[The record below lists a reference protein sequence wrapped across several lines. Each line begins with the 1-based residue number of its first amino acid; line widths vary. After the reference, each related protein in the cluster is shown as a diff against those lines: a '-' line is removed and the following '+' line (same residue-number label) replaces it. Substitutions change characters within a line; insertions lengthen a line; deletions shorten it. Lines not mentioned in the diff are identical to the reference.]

1 MHQKYG
7 ATAYI
12 PAGASSATEM
22 TTLASSSSKIEILY
36 ILIDFEVPY
45 LEFGAPYLDIPRFY
59 ENMLVARRP
68 HDQFPGG
75 VASRS
80 LLCVRKQPIPFLYVM
95 SIFNIMYVFMEGD
108 P

>member
-22 TTLASSSSKIEILY
+22 TTLASSSSEIEILY
-36 ILIDFEVPY
+36 MLIDFEIPD
-45 LEFGAPYLDIPRFY
+45 LEFGAPYLEIPRFY

-80 LLCVRKQPIPFLYVM
+80 LLCVRKRPNPF
-95 SIFNIMYVFMEGD
+95 SIFYMIF
-108 P
+108 